1 MTISIP
7 QDRRF
12 APLRIIAVAALAL
25 TASGCLSR
33 QAADVTGSI
42 GTPQAETQA
51 RQAVQTW
58 GQRFEANPG
67 DPRAALNYARALRTL
82 DQRAQALAV
91 LQQAAIKNP
100 RSHEIMGAYGKSLAD
115 VGRFKEAAAVL
126 ARAHTPEKPD
136 WRILSAQGAVADQSG
151 DHVQAQQYY
160 EAALKIVPGEPT
172 VLSNLGLSYALSK
185 RLPEAERALTA
196 AARHPNADQRVR
208 QNLALVLGLQGKFDA
223 ADSVLRQALPP
234 EEARANLAALREMVS
249 QPNSWAAI
257 RNAEGK
263 KRTAGTS
270 NAAKTPAPQTSEAL
284 DLAAQ
289 RKTAQR

>member
-33 QAADVTGSI
+33 QSADVTGSI
-42 GTPQAETQA
+42 GTPQAEAQA
-51 RQAVQTW
+51 RQATQTW

-67 DPRAALNYARALRTL
+67 DPKAALNYARALRTL

-100 RSHEIMGAYGKSLAD
+100 RNHEIMGAYGKSLAD
-115 VGRFKEAAAVL
+115 VGRFKEAASVL

-160 EAALKIVPGEPT
+160 EAALKIVPGEPS

-185 RLPEAERALTA
+185 RLPEAERALTE
-196 AARHPNADQRVR
+196 AARHKAADQRVR

-223 ADSVLRQALPP
+223 ADAVLRQTLAP

-257 RNAEGK
+257 RSAESK

-270 NAAKTPAPQTSEAL
+270 SAAKTSAPRTSEAL
-284 DLAAQ
+284 DLASE

>member
-1 MTISIP
+1 MAFSIP

-12 APLRIIAVAALAL
+12 APARILAVAVLALA
-25 TASGCLSR
+25 TSGCLSR
-33 QAADVTGSI
+33 QTADVTGSI
-42 GTPQAETQA
+42 GAARGEAES

-58 GQRFEANPG
+58 GQRFDANPG
-67 DPRAALNYARALRTL
+67 DPKAALNYSRALRNL

-100 RSHEIMGAYGKSLAD
+100 RNHEIMGAYGKSLAD
-115 VGRFKEAAAVL
+115 VGRLKEASSVL
-126 ARAHTPEKPD
+126 ARAHTPERPD

-151 DHVQAQQYY
+151 DHLQAQQYY

-185 RLPEAERALTA
+185 RLPEAERALTE
-196 AARHPNADQRVR
+196 AARHQSADQRVR

-223 ADSVLRQALPP
+223 ADAVLRQTLGP

-257 RNAEGK
+257 RSAEGK

-270 NAAKTPAPQTSEAL
+270 SAARTPAPQTSEAL
-284 DLAAQ
+284 DLASQ
-289 RKTAQR
+289 RKTVQR